1 MTEGNS
7 QPQNVPGRRA
17 AVLRLLVVADLAAGG
32 EAGPLALTP
41 EPGGIDAA
49 LAAVSPAL
57 SLVVPNRL
65 GSAAKDLALSL
76 RFRCLDDF
84 HPEALAA
91 QLPATSAAAAVPA
104 AGTASPLD
112 ALLAQVEVPQTAQTP
127 QTAQVAEILRAEPL
141 RALEADWRGLDFLA
155 RRAAPHPV
163 VRIEV
168 LAAPKEAFLDAFF
181 EQVFP
186 AEHDGTAEVPLSAVV
201 LGYEFD
207 RSPGDV
213 EMLRHAGRMGES
225 LRVPFLAAV
234 GAPFWGLRQARL
246 LAGLPD
252 LVRKLQGPEY
262 AKWNGLRLEDAS
274 LWLCLAANRFRLR
287 SAGDDGGAGQPLW
300 GSGAYALA
308 AVLVQGF
315 AAGGVSFP
323 LAGEAA
329 RLADL
334 SETPVE
340 VPLPDAKILELSRLG
355 LALLTAARGETA
367 AHFPSLPTLHAP
379 KRYVQDEATRNAVMV
394 ATLPYQAFAGA
405 AAHVLQEIAHE
416 TGGGLAP
423 EDVKRRFEEG
433 LRAFLAGAGTEPAPE
448 PETATEP
455 ATPAIEVEVQPH
467 AEDPGIWEVIVRL
480 RPKFRISGGEVDLV
494 LGSAVPR

>member
-1 MTEGNS
+1 MTGPTP
-7 QPQNVPGRRA
+7 QPPDVPGRRGA
-17 AVLRLLVVADLAAGG
+17 ALRLLVVADLAAGR
-32 EAGPLALTP
+32 EAGPIAVA
-41 EPGGIDAA
+41 PGAGGVDAA

-65 GSAAKDLALSL
+65 GSGSRDLAVSL
-76 RFRCLDDF
+76 RFQRLDDF
-84 HPEALAA
+84 HPDALAV
-91 QLPATSAAAAVPA
+91 QIPAPAAVAPPA
-104 AGTASPLD
+104 SASPLD
-112 ALLAQVEVPQTAQTP
+112 SLLAQVEVPEAATG
-127 QTAQVAEILRAEPL
+127 QTAQVAEIVKAEPF
-141 RALEADWRGLDFLA
+141 RALEMDWRGLAFLA
-155 RRAAPHPV
+155 ARAGTHPD

-186 AEHDGTAEVPLSAVV
+186 AEHGGMSEVPLSAVV

-213 EMLRHAGRMGES
+213 EALRHAGQMGES

-274 LWLCLAANRFRLR
+274 LWLCLAANRLLLR
-287 SAGDDGGAGQPLW
+287 SAWGDGGAGQPLW

-308 AVLVQGF
+308 AVLAQGF

-329 RLADL
+329 RLADIAGIA
-334 SETPVE
+334 EAPVE
-340 VPLPDAKILELSRLG
+340 VPLPDAKILELSKLG
-355 LALLTAARGETA
+355 LAPLTAARGETA

-379 KRYVQDEATRNAVMV
+379 KRYMQDEATRNAAMV

-405 AAHVLQEIAHE
+405 AAHALQDLAREI
-416 TGGGLAP
+416 GGGLAA

-433 LRAFLAGAGTEPAPE
+433 LLVFLASAEPE
-448 PETATEP
+448 PVAEEVV
-455 ATPAIEVEVQPH
+455 VEVQPD
-467 AEDPGIWEVIVRL
+467 AEDPGIWEVIARL
-480 RPKFRISGGEVDLV
+480 RPKFQISGGEVDLV